1 MTTRSTNAR
10 AELAR
15 SFKAAILDTI
25 EWRRASDNP
34 KDGTVTIVC
43 GAGSRSA
50 AGTFKNGAWT
60 NGKGKPLPFP
70 VSHWMAFTDG

>member
-1 MTTRSTNAR
+1 MTTRGTNAR

-25 EWRRASDNP
+25 EWRRVSDNP

-43 GAGSRSA
+43 GDGSRSA

-60 NGKGKPLPFP
+60 NGKGKPLAFVPT
-70 VSHWMAFTDG
+70 HWMAFTDG